1 MCRLR
6 LQGKGRRSL
15 ELVDVNERMWL
26 YFEDQFPPSPYCF
39 DQLLAYAMI
48 SANLPFAWGYTWN
61 GKEALLMFIHVS
73 LKVSKLDQRRRS
85 MMFVLN
91 PSNSSRDAAI
101 TPLLG
106 NVRDHYLTK
115 WYVHRLHFKA
125 PAFCCCDIGFAP
137 LLAISILDDT
147 LAICR
152 NLSLAL
158 SQIGKAVILIGE
170 FFKSLWFC

>member
-1 MCRLR
+1 MV
-6 LQGKGRRSL
+6 KGCCATTTCSNQ
-15 ELVDVNERMWL
+15 V
-26 YFEDQFPPSPYCF
+26 
-39 DQLLAYAMI
+39 AYAMI